1 MSNAEIDRILENLIL
16 VLPIFHKKLL
26 RMDLG
31 GVTGTMTRL
40 HLAIMG
46 MLGEGGM
53 TVSDLAK
60 VSMVPKPQMTHLLDQ
75 LVSLAIVERHHD
87 PTDRRVI
94 NLVLTDSGRVLLGDL
109 KQKVKENIKN
119 RLAGLTPGELADMS
133 QALET
138 LRSIISRL

>member
-1 MSNAEIDRILENLIL
+1 MSNAEIDHIYDNLIL
-16 VLPIFHKKLL
+16 VMPIFHKRLL

-31 GVTGTMTRL
+31 GVTGNLTRH

-46 MLGEGGM
+46 MLGKGNM

-75 LVSLAIVERHHD
+75 LVALAIVERQHD

-94 NLVLTDSGRVLLGDL
+94 NLVLTDGGRVLLGDL

-119 RLAGLTPGELADMS
+119 RLAGLTAGELADMS